1 MIDPQLLPLSLPILC
16 AWRRRSQRPTT
27 LRVSPVARIRHSRPE
42 TAGNRPP
49 ARISHRLGAP
59 GTVGVTTACGV
70 LPADADDE
78 GPVPAT
84 FVAVERF
91 EARREVFLA
100 WSALE
105 EAAGVPLLQW
115 PDATTPAPAGDAP
128 APDAA
133 EVK

>member
-1 MIDPQLLPLSLPILC
+1 MSIRL
-16 AWRRRSQRPTT
+16 RRKIAGSMDVLINPGETVTIMPGEYGALVIGAGATVFFETGHYAFTT
-27 LRVSPVARIRHSRPE
+27 LQS
-42 TAGNRPP
+42 
-49 ARISHRLGAP
+49 
-59 GTVGVTTACGV
+59 
-70 LPADADDE
+70 
-78 GPVPAT
+78 AT

-115 PDATTPAPAGDAP
+115 PDATTPAPAAEAAAP
-128 APDAA
+128 SDE